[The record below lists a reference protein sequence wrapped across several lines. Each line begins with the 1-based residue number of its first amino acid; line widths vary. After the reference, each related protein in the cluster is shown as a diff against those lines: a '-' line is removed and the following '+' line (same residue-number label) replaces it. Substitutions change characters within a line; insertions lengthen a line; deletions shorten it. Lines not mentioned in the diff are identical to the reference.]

1 MITAAEMK
9 TLQKQY
15 RGEFSMSKTFAMK
28 WPAEATKNQKMLLSR
43 KQQSTH
49 NRTVHHRKL
58 NSESILYVTLTV

>member
-43 KQQSTH
+43 KKTTKKITQPYSSPQEI
-49 NRTVHHRKL
+49 K
-58 NSESILYVTLTV
+58 